1 MQAGQLLGDRVLW
14 PVLLLRQALY
24 PPGLGEE
31 FADLFCYVLVVLI
44 SHESTT
50 LKSSPYPKAF
60 RVMVRPRPQLIAES
74 RFMIY
79 ETQQ

>member
-31 FADLFCYVLVVLI
+31 LADLLYDILAVLL
-44 SHESTT
+44 SHDT
-50 LKSSPYPKAF
+50 SS
-60 RVMVRPRPQLIAES
+60 
-74 RFMIY
+74 
-79 ETQQ
+79 